1 MSNHNQPPKYR
12 PMIASPGNI
21 DSIKKQFAAKQSEG
35 IIVQSN
41 ADGTDKAPPPQ
52 DPAEIKFYPFADSG
66 NILAWVASATKVGDY
81 FLVVNI
87 EPDPERE
94 PRPSVIAL
102 CRQPSAAQMLT
113 DGVNFLFKCQQ
124 QMEGAAKLADILESE
139 SAGTQV
145 PGELRGETP
154 KSTEPQ

>member
-1 MSNHNQPPKYR
+1 MSNPNQPQPPKYR

-21 DSIKKQFAAKQSEG
+21 DSIKKQFAAKQSES

-102 CRQPSAAQMLT
+102 CRQPSAAQMMC
-113 DGVNFLFKCQQ
+113 DGVNFLFKCQK
-124 QMEGAAKLADILESE
+124 QMEEASKAGAALGVEA
-139 SAGTQV
+139 
-145 PGELRGETP
+145 P
-154 KSTEPQ
+154 KSEIPNDRPPEDSEVQ